1 MKKMLLA
8 SMLTALASTAAHAA
22 CSPPDGAIQIPD
34 GTIAT
39 LDEMKAAQKA
49 VVAYNEAVTA
59 FTACLQTEEAA
70 KLKDGGDKKKIQ
82 QEYAKRNDDEVG
94 KLQAV
99 ADKFNNELKAFK
111 ARTPG

>member
-1 MKKMLLA
+1 MKMILLA
-8 SMLTALASTAAHAA
+8 SMLTALGSAAAHAA
-22 CSPPDGAIQIPD
+22 CTPPDGAIQIPD

-49 VVAYNEAVTA
+49 VVAYNEAVSA

-70 KLKDGGDKKKIQ
+70 KLKEGGDKKKVQ
-82 QEYAKRNDDEVG
+82 MEYAKRNDDEVV

-111 ARTPG
+111 AKPPG